1 MAEEGGHAV
10 SAHPDPEDLALAALP
25 AESSDP
31 GVTAHLAE
39 CASCRAHVD
48 ELTHTVTLAQNG
60 VGGAGDAGGPPDR
73 VWAAIAAELGDE
85 LPAAEGPPRQPKD
98 RRQLPPPQ
106 RPKAR
111 RRILVT
117 AVAALVA
124 LVAGVGI
131 GLGVGA
137 LGGGAGEGQP
147 SSSIVAQL
155 QPIGPLDRAAGGTL
169 TATEHAGVRTMA
181 VRLTGVADTAGAD
194 YLEVWLMNGA
204 GTEIVALGA
213 LTRDDTGYTG
223 SFTVPSNLPMA
234 QLDLV
239 DVSAERYDGNPGH
252 SGVSI
257 LRGTLA

>member
-1 MAEEGGHAV
+1 MS
-10 SAHPDPEDLALAALP
+10 SAHPDPEDLTLAALP
-25 AESSDP
+25 AEPSDP
-31 GVTAHLAE
+31 GVEAHLAG
-39 CASCRAHVD
+39 CATCRARVE
-48 ELTHTVTLAQNG
+48 ELTRTVSLAQDG
-60 VGGAGDAGGPPDR
+60 TRGGDLGEPPDR

-85 LPAAEGPPRQPKD
+85 LGPAAPPE
-98 RRQLPPPQ
+98 
-106 RPKAR
+106 RPAAPGKR
-111 RRILVT
+111 RRVLL
-117 AVAALVA
+117 ALVAALVVLA
-124 LVAGVGI
+124 AGVGI

-137 LGGGAGEGQP
+137 LGGGETP
-147 SSSIVAQL
+147 SSTVVAQL
-155 QPIGPLDRAAGGTL
+155 RPIGPLDPTGSGTL

-181 VRLTGVADTAGAD
+181 VRLTGVPDAAGAD

-213 LTRDDTGYTG
+213 LTRDDNSYTG

>member
-1 MAEEGGHAV
+1 M
-10 SAHPDPEDLALAALP
+10 SAHPDPDDLALAALP
-25 AESSDP
+25 AEPSDP
-31 GVTAHLAE
+31 GVAAHLAE
-39 CASCRAHVD
+39 CGTCRARVD
-48 ELTHTVTLAQNG
+48 ELAHTVALAQDG
-60 VGGAGDAGGPPDR
+60 AAGAGDLGGPPDR

-85 LPAAEGPPRQPKD
+85 LPPAESPL
-98 RRQLPPPQ
+98 RQLPPPPKALRQ
-106 RPKAR
+106 PLLPERPKAR
-111 RRILVT
+111 RRVLVA

-137 LGGGAGEGQP
+137 LGSGAEVPP

-155 QPIGPLDRAAGGTL
+155 QPIGSLDPAGSGTL
-169 TATEHAGVRTMA
+169 TATERAGVRTMA

-239 DVSAERYDGNPGH
+239 DVSAERYDGDPGH

>member
-1 MAEEGGHAV
+1 
-10 SAHPDPEDLALAALP
+10 
-25 AESSDP
+25 
-31 GVTAHLAE
+31 
-39 CASCRAHVD
+39 
-48 ELTHTVTLAQNG
+48 
-60 VGGAGDAGGPPDR
+60 
-73 VWAAIAAELGDE
+73 
-85 LPAAEGPPRQPKD
+85 
-98 RRQLPPPQ
+98 
-106 RPKAR
+106 
-111 RRILVT
+111 
-117 AVAALVA
+117 
-124 LVAGVGI
+124 
-131 GLGVGA
+131 
-137 LGGGAGEGQP
+137 
-147 SSSIVAQL
+147 
-155 QPIGPLDRAAGGTL
+155 
-169 TATEHAGVRTMA
+169 MA